1 MSEYE
6 DWLKGEIEKSRK
18 SGLTFVLCG
27 IGLLI
32 VMIIMIIMFKN
43 ALPVTFMSII
53 CIFTIAAGSK
63 LKDFF
68 RYRRELRKY
77 YQRQQED
84 FVKNQWREYYQRF
97 KYGESWWQE
106 QQKKRQQE
114 QHQQYRNQI
123 WESLQVRESYAFLG
137 LEFNSGEEEVK
148 RAFRQLAIKYH
159 PDHGGNAEKFKLLV
173 YHRDVIYRYLGVK

>member
-6 DWLKGEIEKSRK
+6 DWLKEEIEKSRK

-84 FVKNQWREYYQRF
+84 FVKT
-97 KYGESWWQE
+97 S
-106 QQKKRQQE
+106 
-114 QHQQYRNQI
+114 
-123 WESLQVRESYAFLG
+123 
-137 LEFNSGEEEVK
+137 
-148 RAFRQLAIKYH
+148 
-159 PDHGGNAEKFKLLV
+159 GGNTIKDLSMVNLGGRNNRK
-173 YHRDVIYRYLGVK
+173 RDNKNNNISSIETRFGRAYR